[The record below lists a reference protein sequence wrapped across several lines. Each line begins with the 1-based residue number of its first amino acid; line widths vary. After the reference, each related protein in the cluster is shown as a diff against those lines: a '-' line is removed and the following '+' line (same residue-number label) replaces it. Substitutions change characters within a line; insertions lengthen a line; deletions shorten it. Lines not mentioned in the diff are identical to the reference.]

1 MKKTALLAA
10 AAALATASP
19 ALANGYVGLEYGA
32 GNIDGGGPD
41 SDTDGWQGEGA
52 FGFGGAGW
60 GAQVDGG
67 IGAVDSDAGDIDALE
82 LAGHLWWDGGG
93 WRLGGVLA
101 MTQVDADT
109 GGDIDE
115 WAYGVE
121 GAWAIMPS
129 ADLIGSLTA
138 GESDADGGGDADL
151 WNVDFG
157 GIYFVSPNISLGG
170 FLGFGNVD
178 GGGADSDTFSF
189 GINGEIQPWSFPVSV
204 TLGWNTFDMDDAD
217 ASSDV
222 FTIGARWNFG
232 GGTLQDRHNAA
243 PFDTNTGFADRL
255 FNIW

>member
-19 ALANGYVGLEYGA
+19 ALAEGYVGLEYGA

-52 FGFGGAGW
+52 FGFGGAG
-60 GAQVDGG
+60 
-67 IGAVDSDAGDIDALE
+67 
-82 LAGHLWWDGGG
+82 
-93 WRLGGVLA
+93 
-101 MTQVDADT
+101 
-109 GGDIDE
+109 GDIDE

-138 GESDADGGGDADL
+138 GESDVDGGGDADL

-157 GIYFVSPNISLGG
+157 GILFVSPNISVGG

-178 GGGADSDTFSF
+178 GGGVDSDTFSF
-189 GINGEIQPWSFPVSV
+189 GINGEIQPWSFPV
-204 TLGWNTFDMDDAD
+204 
-217 ASSDV
+217 
-222 FTIGARWNFG
+222 
-232 GGTLQDRHNAA
+232 
-243 PFDTNTGFADRL
+243 
-255 FNIW
+255 